1 MTKYYI
7 AIADIHG
14 DRIKLDKA
22 LADVDVWIELQ
33 QKDGTIK
40 PDDIIQFVF
49 LGDYIDRGHE
59 SKYVLA
65 KVEEYVHQRGAICLI
80 GNHDQFLLGTADG
93 TDVYFEDRKSYASNL
108 MLWLNNGGMKTCVQM
123 FGIPFDTAGMNSMEI
138 QYKMDMHDYIDII
151 KKSPE
156 YSFLKTHGKLKYET
170 DLIFFCHA
178 QQSDPKKFD
187 DNTLIWG
194 RQSDYSKLDS
204 AFKVPGTKAMS
215 VHGHYH
221 RLSEGINFPRIEHYV
236 HGGKAKTVI
245 MADCG
250 CGCGTLGALH
260 PVIIAE
266 SSKEMNGIK
275 DYVEIV
281 TIL

>member
-1 MTKYYI
+1 MKYYV

-14 DRIKLDKA
+14 MLDKLNKA
-22 LADVDVWIELQ
+22 LSDVDAWIELQ
-33 QKDGTIK
+33 RKDGTIK
-40 PDDIIQFVF
+40 PEDTIQFVF
-49 LGDYIDRGHE
+49 LGDYIDRGPD
-59 SKYVLA
+59 SKGVIEKVKQYVD
-65 KVEEYVHQRGAICLI
+65 ERGAICLI
-80 GNHDQFLLGTADG
+80 GNHDLFLLGTVDG
-93 TDVYFEDRKSYASNL
+93 TDVFFEDRKGYGSNH
-108 MLWLNNGGMKTCVQM
+108 MMWLNNGGMKTCVQM
-123 FGIPFDTAGMNSMEI
+123 YGIPFDTTGMNSLEI
-138 QYKMDMHDYIDII
+138 QYKLDMYDYIPII

-156 YSFLKTHGKLKYET
+156 YEFLKTHGKRKHET

-178 QQSDPKKFD
+178 QQSDAKQYHED
-187 DNTLIWG
+187 TLLWG
-194 RQSDYSKLDS
+194 RQRDYDKPDS
-204 AFKVPGTKAMS
+204 AFKVPGNKAMS
-215 VHGHYH
+215 VHGHFH

-266 SSKEMNGIK
+266 DSKESNGFK